1 MGTLYDYLKW
11 RGDISF
17 AEVPVN
23 DVDSLIFSL
32 ISYIDFKWIVPP
44 SHQGTAI
51 PIQAAA
57 NSFFAKHPN
66 PDNFCPEDGG
76 EYGRMDPIYTL
87 TMDVHAGKYAQAEE
101 RIMDFRS
108 RGMSSGL
115 MKRHYSIIA
124 RSLDLYTCIMYVHC
138 SPTSKRLLSK
148 A

>member
-1 MGTLYDYLKW
+1 MKFVLKT
-11 RGDISF
+11 SF
-17 AEVPVN
+17 LSAKLSAMKFLRMKE
-23 DVDSLIFSL
+23 
-32 ISYIDFKWIVPP
+32 
-44 SHQGTAI
+44 A
-51 PIQAAA
+51 
-57 NSFFAKHPN
+57 FFAKHPN